1 MARRKSSD
9 RVVDTFVFQARII
22 DYLEVSGGSA
32 SKLADRAGISRAVLS
47 YLLSDRT
54 RRPDIDT
61 VVKLAYAMEVHPW
74 ELMVEAG
81 YPLQG
86 PAPARVQERTRRIL
100 EKEPRLEQVIQ
111 GWELQD
117 PLLKESL
124 LAALEALVSARRN
137 GQESPPRHE

>member
-1 MARRKSSD
+1 MARRKSSA

-22 DYLEVSGGSA
+22 DYLEGSGMKA
-32 SKLADRAGISRAVLS
+32 AKLADSAGISRAVLS
-47 YLLSDRT
+47 YLLSDNT

-74 ELMVEAG
+74 ELMVDAG
-81 YPLQG
+81 YPLSG

-100 EKEPRLEQVIQ
+100 EKEPRLEQVIH

-137 GQESPPRHE
+137 GQESLPRHE